1 VTVITT
7 LPATPSGVHDGGR
20 RPRVSGMCRLATMRM
35 LKHADAE
42 TPDTIAFLMRMTA
55 RGSAHIH
62 NQTSLLLH
70 VAPLGALALTA
81 VGMLV
86 TLYVAIIH
94 ELKHAFDIQL
104 SGTPGTL
111 SAESE
116 RFGIDHVVHSIA

>member
-1 VTVITT
+1 M
-7 LPATPSGVHDGGR
+7 G
-20 RPRVSGMCRLATMRM
+20 RLATMRM
-35 LKHADAE
+35 LKHADVE

-70 VAPLGALALTA
+70 VAPLGAAALTA

-94 ELKHAFDIQL
+94 ELKHAVEFDIQW

-116 RFGIDHVVHSIA
+116 RFGIDHVIHRSA